1 MVRISQVLVADDDA
15 LTALNRLLPQ
25 LSSTAKAL
33 EIGDLEEIVAA
44 DTTLFLAYLDEIAVG
59 TLSLIFYR
67 TPSGLRSR
75 IEDVVIDRSARGHGL
90 GRALTRA
97 AVEAAR
103 RRGARSIDLTS
114 RPSRVAAN
122 ELYKSEG
129 FQLRESASYR
139 LSL

>member
-44 DTTLFLAYLDEIAVG
+44 ETTLFLAYVDEIAVG

-75 IEDVVIDRSARGHGL
+75 IEDVVVDRSARGHGL

-97 AVEAAR
+97 AVDAAR

>member
-1 MVRISQVLVADDDA
+1 MVRITEVFTVDDDA

-25 LSSTAKAL
+25 LSSTAKPL
-33 EIGDLEEIVAA
+33 EIGDLEDIVAA
-44 DTTLFLAYLDEIAVG
+44 DTTLFLAYVDEVAVG

-75 IEDVVIDRSARGHGL
+75 IEDVVVDESARGHGV

-103 RRGARSIDLTS
+103 RREARSIDLTS

-129 FQLRESASYR
+129 FELRESATYR

>member
-1 MVRISQVLVADDDA
+1 MVRITEVFTADNDA

-25 LSSTAKAL
+25 LSSTAKSL
-33 EIGDLEEIVAA
+33 EIGDLEDIIAA
-44 DTTLFLAYLDEIAVG
+44 DTTLFLAYVDEVAVG

-75 IEDVVIDRSARGHGL
+75 IEDVVVDESARGHGV

-97 AVEAAR
+97 AVESAR
-103 RRGARSIDLTS
+103 GREARGIDLTS

-129 FQLRESASYR
+129 FELRESATYR

>member
-1 MVRISQVLVADDDA
+1 MVRISHVLVADNDA

-33 EIGDLEEIVAA
+33 EIGDLEKIVAA
-44 DTTLFLAYLDEIAVG
+44 DTALFLAYVDEVAVG

-75 IEDVVIDRSARGHGL
+75 IEDVVVDRSARGHGL

-103 RRGARSIDLTS
+103 MRGARSVDLTS

>member
-1 MVRISQVLVADDDA
+1 MVRITGVLAADDAA
-15 LTALNRLLPQ
+15 LTALNQLLPQ
-25 LSSTAKAL
+25 LSSTAKPL

-44 DTTLFLAYLDEIAVG
+44 DTTLFLAYVDDAAVG

-75 IEDVVIDRSARGHGL
+75 IEDVVVDESARGHGV

-97 AVEAAR
+97 AVDAAR
-103 RRGARSIDLTS
+103 TRGARSIDLTS

-122 ELYKSEG
+122 ELYRSEG
-129 FQLRESASYR
+129 FELRESASYR